1 MEANNHWH
9 FPKSL
14 RDRRPAGRWRAMP
27 ASAQDLAEIRERGV
41 IRHLGVPYARF
52 ITGNGEGFDADLV
65 RRFAAQIDVRYEYVS
80 TDWQSVIQDL
90 IGQDVSTNRR
100 PEHLASDRSAAT
112 SLPTDSRCQAR
123 TADRLLAADFPL
135 GGLVAGSY
143 RLQGEPI
150 VPSGDLHKDIRRPR
164 PSSVGNDARHGR
176 LLP

>member
-1 MEANNHWH
+1 MKPTIIGI
-9 FPKSL
+9 FL
-14 RDRRPAGRWRAMP
+14 RACVIGGLLAAGTMP

-90 IGQDVSTNRR
+90 IGRTSSTNRR

-112 SLPTDSRCQAR
+112 SLPTDSPSCR
-123 TADRLLAADFPL
+123 AAN
-135 GGLVAGSY
+135 
-143 RLQGEPI
+143 R
-150 VPSGDLHKDIRRPR
+150 
-164 PSSVGNDARHGR
+164 
-176 LLP
+176 